1 MLALLVRHAVAG
13 DRRKWSGDDRLR
25 PLDRRGRRQAS
36 ALPEALSGF
45 PVSRILTSPAARC
58 IGTVEPL
65 AAALGIEVEET
76 PVLAEGAGRSDVI
89 SLAAATGAG
98 TVICTHG
105 DVCHALVGRK
115 RMPKGSIWVIDIDG
129 HDVTLV
135 RHIAAPG

>member
-25 PLDRRGRRQAS
+25 PLDRRGKRQAL

-45 PVSRILTSPAARC
+45 PVTRILTSPAARC
-58 IGTVEPL
+58 IGTVGPL

-76 PVLAEGAGRSDVI
+76 PALAEGAERLDVI
-89 SLAAATGAG
+89 SLAAAAGAG

-105 DVCHALVGRK
+105 DVCHAVVGRK

-135 RHIAAPG
+135 RHIAAAK

>member
-65 AAALGIEVEET
+65 AMDS
-76 PVLAEGAGRSDVI
+76 VLTRPYSPWRGKILSWI
-89 SLAAATGAG
+89 SPTCRRAYSSAQRRVSSGNGLLC
-98 TVICTHG
+98 I
-105 DVCHALVGRK
+105 R
-115 RMPKGSIWVIDIDG
+115 
-129 HDVTLV
+129 
-135 RHIAAPG
+135 